1 MKRFSLFYL
10 LVAIFLYLPVCTGC
24 SEEEKEHL
32 ETVYASD
39 VLQILSVDTEDTT
52 NNRLPTRSIATTVQT
67 EGKQLGIYAVRSDL
81 SLYKPMD
88 GANPATYTYTSG
100 SWGITDASQ
109 QLRLPKSGS
118 LSVYAW
124 HAAEEHL
131 TPVYQNGGNS
141 YLTGIHIL
149 SKDDFAATGQTD
161 YLYPAAPA
169 TVNVSSRK
177 ATFTLKHALAKLT
190 FKVYKASSLT
200 DEMFLTGIE
209 IRDHATTLQTGTDK
223 TMLLKDGTL
232 QGLNGVST
240 ITLTATDEQKT
251 KILQKT
257 EETGGKTT
265 ASPFCLLA
273 PAGGVE
279 YLSFYLTT
287 LTGGQEQTFLTQQ
300 TNFAANRWTA
310 GKHLV
315 ITIILDGMAATI
327 TGIKVYQWGD
337 YADTYLP
344 IS

>member
-1 MKRFSLFYL
+1 
-10 LVAIFLYLPVCTGC
+10 
-24 SEEEKEHL
+24 
-32 ETVYASD
+32 
-39 VLQILSVDTEDTT
+39 
-52 NNRLPTRSIATTVQT
+52 
-67 EGKQLGIYAVRSDL
+67 
-81 SLYKPMD
+81 
-88 GANPATYTYTSG
+88 
-100 SWGITDASQ
+100 
-109 QLRLPKSGS
+109 
-118 LSVYAW
+118 
-124 HAAEEHL
+124 
-131 TPVYQNGGNS
+131 
-141 YLTGIHIL
+141 
-149 SKDDFAATGQTD
+149 
-161 YLYPAAPA
+161 
-169 TVNVSSRK
+169 
-177 ATFTLKHALAKLT
+177 
-190 FKVYKASSLT
+190 
-200 DEMFLTGIE
+200 
-209 IRDHATTLQTGTDK
+209 
-223 TMLLKDGTL
+223 MLLKDGTL

-257 EETGGKTT
+257 EETAGKTT

-300 TNFAANRWTA
+300 TDFSENRWTA

>member
-1 MKRFSLFYL
+1 MKRFGLFCPLMALSLC
-10 LVAIFLYLPVCTGC
+10 LPVCTGC
-24 SEEEKEHL
+24 SGEEKEYL
-32 ETVYASD
+32 ETAYPSEI
-39 VLQILSVDTEDTT
+39 LRILSVDTEDVAD
-52 NNRLPTRSIATTVQT
+52 NILPTRSITTTVQT
-67 EGKQLGIYAVRSDL
+67 EGNQLGIYAVRSDL
-81 SLYKPMD
+81 SQYNPMD
-88 GANPATYTYTSG
+88 GVNPATYTYTSG
-100 SWGITDASQ
+100 SWGITGASR

-124 HAAEEHL
+124 YAAEEHL
-131 TPVYQNGGNS
+131 IPVYQSGGNS
-141 YLTGIHIL
+141 YLTGINIL

-161 YLYPAAPA
+161 YLYPVTPA
-169 TVNVSSRK
+169 TVSANLRN

-200 DEMFLTGIE
+200 DEMFLTGIQ
-209 IRDHATTLQTGTDK
+209 IRDYSTTLQTGTDK
-223 TMLLKDGTL
+223 TMLLKNGTL
-232 QGLNGVST
+232 QGLNGVSA
-240 ITLTATDEQKT
+240 ITLTATDDQKT

-327 TGIKVYQWGD
+327 IGIKVYQWGD
-337 YADTYLP
+337 YADTHLP